1 MKSKKITKW
10 ESIVIALVLILG
22 FVGYYIWDN
31 CQKVQFQENY
41 GQYTYLHSILSIIF
55 RKTIIPLVHLTMTK

>member
-10 ESIVIALVLILG
+10 KSIVVALVLILG

-31 CQKVQFQENY
+31 CQKAKFQENY
-41 GQYTYLHSILSIIF
+41 GQYTYYAVSY
-55 RKTIIPLVHLTMTK
+55 THL